1 MLVHPWPPSQAS
13 SQSWPTLVWLMLLC
27 AALGQ
32 AMTQSEVDAL
42 RKETR
47 SVFYHGLT
55 NYRQFAYPDDEL
67 RPLSCSPLTRDR
79 ANPAHIEVNDVLGN
93 YSLSVVDSL
102 STL

>member
-1 MLVHPWPPSQAS
+1 
-13 SQSWPTLVWLMLLC
+13 
-27 AALGQ
+27 
-32 AMTQSEVDAL
+32 MTKSEVDAL

-79 ANPAHIEVNDVLGN
+79 ANPAHIEV
-93 YSLSVVDSL
+93 
-102 STL
+102 